1 MKDRAFGGLLREFRC
16 AAGLSEELLA
26 ERARLSPGAISTL
39 ERSARRGP
47 QQQTLSLLAEALH
60 LAPEQRAQLEEAAAL
75 GRRRR
80 AGRSVAD
87 GVPSGASSAPNNLP
101 HFLTSFHGR
110 EADLADMDTLIASR
124 RLITLLGYAGVG
136 KTRLSLEAARYQV
149 ESARFPDGIWFVE
162 LAVLGTPELVTTT
175 IARLLGVRERPGE
188 PLMDTLVATIASKKL
203 FLILDNCEHVVAE
216 CARVVETLLRHCPG
230 IVTLTTTR
238 EALRID
244 GECVVRVRPLPVVE
258 DLTSG
263 PALDL
268 LLDRLIDA
276 DFARFSNV
284 SGEDRAHA
292 TTICKRLDGVPL
304 ALELAAGRAGD
315 LSLSQIV
322 AGLDERFMLLADGR
336 RTALPRQHTLGGM
349 IDWSFALLAERER
362 EVFSRLGLFA
372 EAFTPEAAAT
382 ICSGE
387 PGVARDALAALIAKS
402 LVAVVEDRDGGVRY
416 RLLET
421 VRAYAIDRLRE
432 SGAYDRYARR
442 FATYYC
448 ARAKDADVRYGRMS
462 NSAFLSL
469 VEPDLD
475 HFRVALQWTLGERND
490 TILGAELAGAMGWIY
505 RQTALFV
512 EGVGWAETA
521 LREAPVL
528 EPLVIGRLQMALSF
542 FYFNVGGLQR
552 ALDAA
557 VAASAS
563 YRDAGAR
570 SEVAWSLTQQAYCLC
585 RVGRIEDARR
595 VGGEAVRVA
604 RAEHDT
610 FRLAGALNAY
620 AFTFAGEGA
629 PERFAALEEAIGAY
643 RASGDEDAI
652 VATAQLAEAYCDAG
666 DFGKALSVGW
676 SLVAAARKN
685 RDRSTLASTLIN
697 VAAYALASE
706 DVGAADRA
714 TREALDLIRDLG
726 KTLNAMCA
734 LQHLGSIAARRDGFV
749 RAARLVGASNA
760 LYREF
765 GLERETT
772 EQTLYERTIDEI
784 RRALGEER
792 LRAHLDEGAALPFDR
807 SVAEALAP
815 I

>member
-1 MKDRAFGGLLREFRC
+1 MKDRAFGDLLREFRC

-60 LAPEQRAQLEEAAAL
+60 SAPEQRAQLEEAAAL

-372 EAFTPEAAAT
+372 EPLRRRPRQRSAQGSPGSLGTRSPHSSPSRSWPWSKIGTAAYGTVCSRPCARTRSIVFANPARTIAT
-382 ICSGE
+382 RVVSQLTT
-387 PGVARDALAALIAKS
+387 AR
-402 LVAVVEDRDGGVRY
+402 
-416 RLLET
+416 
-421 VRAYAIDRLRE
+421 
-432 SGAYDRYARR
+432 ARR
-442 FATYYC
+442 TLTFVTAGCPIVLFSLWSNPISIIFAS
-448 ARAKDADVRYGRMS
+448 RSSG
-462 NSAFLSL
+462 
-469 VEPDLD
+469 
-475 HFRVALQWTLGERND
+475 
-490 TILGAELAGAMGWIY
+490 
-505 RQTALFV
+505 
-512 EGVGWAETA
+512 
-521 LREAPVL
+521 
-528 EPLVIGRLQMALSF
+528 
-542 FYFNVGGLQR
+542 
-552 ALDAA
+552 
-557 VAASAS
+557 
-563 YRDAGAR
+563 R
-570 SEVAWSLTQQAYCLC
+570 SES
-585 RVGRIEDARR
+585 
-595 VGGEAVRVA
+595 
-604 RAEHDT
+604 
-610 FRLAGALNAY
+610 
-620 AFTFAGEGA
+620 
-629 PERFAALEEAIGAY
+629 
-643 RASGDEDAI
+643 
-652 VATAQLAEAYCDAG
+652 ATT
-666 DFGKALSVGW
+666 
-676 SLVAAARKN
+676 
-685 RDRSTLASTLIN
+685 RS
-697 VAAYALASE
+697 
-706 DVGAADRA
+706 
-714 TREALDLIRDLG
+714 
-726 KTLNAMCA
+726 
-734 LQHLGSIAARRDGFV
+734 
-749 RAARLVGASNA
+749 
-760 LYREF
+760 
-765 GLERETT
+765 
-772 EQTLYERTIDEI
+772 
-784 RRALGEER
+784 
-792 LRAHLDEGAALPFDR
+792 
-807 SVAEALAP
+807 
-815 I
+815 